1 MTPIDRSSWT
11 SVETAF
17 AAFFRDLGDVET
29 DDRSVAFSAPHAGTG
44 LTLNRDGTSTSFM
57 PLHEMGGRWTRVTFD
72 SAAHEVVVDG
82 AGFSYTYRVPP
93 ALLYDSLPTGETS
106 ER

>member
-1 MTPIDRSSWT
+1 MTPIDRSSWA
-11 SVETAF
+11 SVVSASTAF
-17 AAFFRDLGDVET
+17 FTDLGDVET

-57 PLHEMGGRWTRVTFD
+57 PLHEMGGRWNRVTFD
-72 SAAHEVVVDG
+72 TAEHEVVVEG

-93 ALLYDSLPTGETS
+93 ALLQDSLPTGETS

>member
-11 SVETAF
+11 SAATAF
-17 AAFFRDLGDVET
+17 ASFFAGLGDVET
-29 DDRSVAFSAPHAGTG
+29 GDRSLIFSSPRAGTG

-57 PLHEMGGRWTRVTFD
+57 PLHEMGGRWNRVTFD
-72 SAAHEVVVDG
+72 PAEHEVVVEG

-93 ALLYDSLPTGETS
+93 ALLHDPLPIGGA
-106 ER
+106 